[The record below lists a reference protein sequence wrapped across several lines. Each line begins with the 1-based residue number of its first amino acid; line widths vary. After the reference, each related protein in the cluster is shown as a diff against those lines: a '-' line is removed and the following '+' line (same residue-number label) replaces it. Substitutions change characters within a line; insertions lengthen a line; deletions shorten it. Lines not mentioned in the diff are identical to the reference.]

1 MNDTTIIRMATETI
15 QHLRH
20 AIPVSPCP
28 YMVPSYNAL
37 VSAAQANHP
46 DDTFLK
52 VLAPLP
58 TTGDDRDCIS
68 IAEIT
73 ALFAQLAVALESL
86 QG

>member
-1 MNDTTIIRMATETI
+1 MNDSIIIRMATETI

-20 AIPVSPCP
+20 AIPVSSCP

-37 VSAAQANHP
+37 VTAARANHP
-46 DDTFLK
+46 DDVFLK
-52 VLAPLP
+52 VLSPLP

-73 ALFAQLAVALESL
+73 ALFAQLAIALESL
-86 QG
+86 S

>member
-1 MNDTTIIRMATETI
+1 MNDAIIIRMAAETI

-20 AIPVSPCP
+20 AIPVSSCP

-37 VSAAQANHP
+37 VTAARANHP
-46 DDTFLK
+46 DDVFLK
-52 VLAPLP
+52 ALTPLP

-73 ALFAQLAVALESL
+73 ALFAQLAIALESL
-86 QG
+86 S

>member
-1 MNDTTIIRMATETI
+1 MNDAIIIRMATETI

-20 AIPVSPCP
+20 AIPVSSCP

-37 VSAAQANHP
+37 VTAARANHP

-52 VLAPLP
+52 ALEPLP

-73 ALFAQLAVALESL
+73 ALFAQLAIALESL
-86 QG
+86 S